1 MTGENFNIDEIFEI
15 AEQIERNGA
24 KYYRLA
30 AESFSESQHRDF
42 LLEMAAMEDSHED
55 YFAWLRKRFRGYDAD
70 IATIDPGSEGALYL
84 QAIAEGQIFNLNE
97 DPVTKVQGKTFDQIL
112 EQAIQAEKDTV
123 LFYFGLKKA
132 MFDVAESK
140 KIEAIIDEEMSH
152 VRILSKRLKEF
163 EMSR

>member
-42 LLEMAAMEDSHED
+42 LIEMAAMEDSHED
-55 YFAWLRKRFRGYDAD
+55 YFAWLRKKFREIDSGQLD
-70 IATIDPGSEGALYL
+70 IDPSGEGALYL
-84 QAIAEGQIFNLNE
+84 RAIAEGQIFNLNE
-97 DPVTKVQGKTFDQIL
+97 DPAAKVQGKTFDQIL
-112 EQAIQAEKDTV
+112 QQAIQAEKDTV
-123 LFYFGLKKA
+123 LFYLGLKKA
-132 MFDVAESK
+132 MLNETKRD

-163 EMSR
+163 VKNL